1 LTDSFFAVSVVD
13 FYFCFRNGSGMKRWL
28 FWLLQLFFWGA
39 RRRRLVA
46 ANTQRILV
54 IKLCCIGDVLF
65 TTPLLR
71 ALHANF
77 PRAHVAY
84 MVCPWCRDLVRVN
97 PYVQQVL
104 DFDAYTPASW
114 PRKLGRAWQALQDIR
129 RGHYDAAIVLHRSGL
144 ATLLPFL
151 AGVPIRIGWDWQGQG
166 FSLTHPVP
174 YRGEA
179 HEVDRALDCL
189 RPLGAGTE
197 GEALEIP
204 TTPEARQFAEDF
216 LQTQGAGAKP
226 GPLVAIFA
234 GGGVNPGTVMNTKR
248 WKPMGF
254 LEVCRELVRAYG
266 ARLIFVGMQN
276 DAEVGDV
283 ILADTELH
291 KTVIRAEGK
300 TDLLQLAALLEMC
313 DLFVGG
319 DSGPLHLAAAVDT
332 PTVSVY
338 GPTDPKR
345 LAPRGPWHRVV
356 VHPTPCA
363 PCYTPDTVHQEDVTV
378 CRRGNPICMLEVSA
392 EDVLDAA
399 GDLLHKKG
407 FLKS

>member
-1 LTDSFFAVSVVD
+1 
-13 FYFCFRNGSGMKRWL
+13 MKHWL
-28 FWLLQLFFWGA
+28 FKLLRLFFWRA
-39 RRRRLVA
+39 RRKPSVT
-46 ANTQRILV
+46 ANIQRIVV

-71 ALHANF
+71 ALGTNF

-97 PYVQQVL
+97 PHVQQVL
-104 DFDAYTPASW
+104 DFDAYTPAPW
-114 PRKLGRAWQALQDIR
+114 PRKLARAWRALQELR
-129 RGHYDAAIVLHRSGL
+129 RGRYDAAIVLHRSGM
-144 ATLLPFL
+144 ATLLPWL
-151 AGVPIRIGWDWQGQG
+151 AGVPVRIGWDWQGQG
-166 FSLTHPVP
+166 FSLTHPLA

-189 RPLGAGTE
+189 LPLGAGSE
-197 GEALEIP
+197 GNALEMSIP
-204 TTPEARQFAEDF
+204 PEARQFAENF
-216 LQTQGAGAKP
+216 FSSRGLSAGQ
-226 GPLVAIFA
+226 GPLVAVFA

-254 LEVCRELVRAYG
+254 LEVCRELVRAYA
-266 ARLIFVGMQN
+266 ARLVFVGTKS
-276 DAEVGDV
+276 DGAVGDL
-283 ILADTELH
+283 ILADTELQPV
-291 KTVIRAEGK
+291 VIRAEGQ
-300 TDLLQLAALLEMC
+300 TDLVQLAALLEMC
-313 DLFVGG
+313 DLFIGG

-345 LAPRGPWHRVV
+345 LAPRGAWHRTV
-356 VHPTPCA
+356 VHDTPCA

-378 CRRGNPICMLEVSA
+378 CRQGSPICMLEVTP

-399 GDLLHKKG
+399 SDLLHKKG